1 MRSRKAKTD
10 LRSNSPSA
18 ASPTLS
24 PSQPNRRKTT
34 TGERPW
40 HLHSTFLPAP
50 MPGCPAS
57 MVRSKSAA
65 SPCIP
70 RTTICPACFTRCRY
84 APRSPKAPSPSIDT
98 NGAKAMPGVKAVY
111 TRQNLGKLFRSAPSP
126 DGLSGY
132 LDERRPPFDDD
143 IIRYYGQYV
152 AAVVAL
158 TYEQAAAAANAVK
171 VTYKAEKPDVRDHL
185 ETDEKP
191 TVDSHRGNPDQ
202 AFDSAPVKLDETY
215 STPTET
221 HNPIELHASVAT
233 WDGQNFTLYETT
245 QAVVNHRDVLA
256 QMLGVPQEN
265 VRVIS
270 RFLGSGFGGKLWPW
284 THCLIAASAAR
295 NLNRPVKL
303 VVTRDMMF
311 QTVGHRPNTQQR
323 IRIGAESDGKLVS
336 LMHDSLNH
344 TSILDDY
351 SEGCSEATGYSYST
365 PNLRATSGLVRRNV
379 GTPTSMR
386 GPGAVPGLFA
396 LESAMDELAIKL
408 NMDPIKL
415 RLLNEPQIDEGK
427 NMPFSS
433 RHFVECLNVGAE
445 KFGWAQRTPQVGS
458 MKKDGLVLG
467 WGVAGCSWIAE
478 RQATAATVDLH
489 DDGTARV
496 SCATQDIGTGTYTVL
511 SQIVSERTGIPHDKI
526 EVVLGDSDLP
536 PGPISGGS
544 WATASVIPAVV
555 DAIEKAQ
562 QLLFVIA
569 SQSKEPGLAGQKPE
583 LMAFTNGC
591 VHLKDKSP
599 ETGVKYEQI
608 LTAGNIRAASG
619 QGKSE
624 GTLGDPNSKHSKHSF
639 GAQFAEV
646 TWQPETARLRVS
658 RVVTVIDA
666 GRILNPKPARNQ
678 IEGAVVMGVGMALFE
693 ETVYDPRFGAPI
705 NNNLADYIVATNADA
720 PHIDVTFLDY
730 PDKVINPLGARGVG
744 EIGLAGIAAAITNAV
759 YHATGVRVRKLPV
772 RIEDLL
778 GPSLR
783 A

>member
-1 MRSRKAKTD
+1 MASILHLPPKTNAGLPRVDGPLKVSGVAMYTSDHNLPGMLYAVPVCSTIAKGTIATIDASRA
-10 LRSNSPSA
+10 
-18 ASPTLS
+18 
-24 PSQPNRRKTT
+24 Q
-34 TGERPW
+34 
-40 HLHSTFLPAP
+40 
-50 MPGCPAS
+50 
-57 MVRSKSAA
+57 
-65 SPCIP
+65 
-70 RTTICPACFTRCRY
+70 
-84 APRSPKAPSPSIDT
+84 
-98 NGAKAMPGVKAVY
+98 AMPGVKAVY
-111 TRQNLGKLFRSAPSP
+111 HRQNIGKLFRCGPAAGFSSI
-126 DGLSGY
+126 
-132 LDERRPPFDDD
+132 LDERRPPFEDD

-152 AAVVAL
+152 AAVVAG
-158 TYEQAAAAANAVK
+158 TYEQAVAAANTVK
-171 VTYKAEKPDVRDHL
+171 VAYNVEKPDVRNHL
-185 ETDEKP
+185 ETDDKP
-191 TVDSHRGNPDQ
+191 TVDSHRGNPDE
-202 AFDSAPVKLDETY
+202 AFHSAPVKVDEIY
-215 STPTET
+215 VTPTET
-221 HNPIELHASVAT
+221 HNPIELHASVAV
-233 WDGQNFTLYETT
+233 WDGQSFTLYETT

-256 QMLGVPQEN
+256 QMLGVPPEN

-284 THCLIAASAAR
+284 THCMIAASAAR
-295 NLNRPVKL
+295 NLNCPVKL

-311 QTVGHRPNTQQR
+311 QNVGHRPRTQQR
-323 IRIGAESDGKLVS
+323 IRVGATPDGKLVS

-351 SEGCSEATGYSYST
+351 SEGCSEATAYSYST
-365 PNLRATSGLVRRNV
+365 PNLRATSAIVRRNV

-396 LESAMDELAIKL
+396 LESAMDELAVKL

-415 RLLNEPQIDEGK
+415 RLLNEPEKDEGK
-427 NMPFSS
+427 NLPFSS

-445 KFGWAQRTPQVGS
+445 KFGWSRRTPQVGS
-458 MKKDGLVLG
+458 MKKDGLILG

-478 RQATAATVDLH
+478 RMATAASVDLN

-511 SQIVSERTGIPHDKI
+511 SQIVSEKTGIPHHKI
-526 EVVLGDSDLP
+526 EVVLGDTALP

-562 QLLFVIA
+562 QTLFMAA
-569 SQSKEPGLAGQKPE
+569 SQGKNSALSGQKPE
-583 LMAFTNGC
+583 EMAFTNGRI
-591 VHLKDKSP
+591 HLKDKSP
-599 ETGVKYEQI
+599 ETGVLYEEI
-608 LTAGNIRAASG
+608 LTAANIRSASG

-624 GTLGDPNSKHSKHSF
+624 GTFGDPNSKHSKHSF

-646 TWQPETARLRVS
+646 TWEPETARLRVS

-705 NNNLADYIVATNADA
+705 NNNLADYIVTTNADS
-720 PHIDVTFLDY
+720 PEIDVTFLDY
-730 PDKVINPLGARGVG
+730 PDMVINSLGARGVG
-744 EIGLAGIAAAITNAV
+744 EIGLAGIAAAIASAT
-759 YHATGVRVRKLPV
+759 YHATGVRVRELPI

-778 GPSLR
+778 GSPLR